1 MSWKS
6 LLTKFNP
13 FAKKEPTP
21 APEVEEET
29 IPEVKPEKEERSLK
43 KKFGNQGVGGNWR
56 IEEHDKQ
63 MIVSLWASGL
73 TPTEVVD
80 RAREEFNIQI
90 STTQVLQYSKAQK
103 WQSLVKKIRQESFA
117 DLAAVAGSHKKVRLE
132 RHEKVFE
139 KAFKK
144 GDLKNSLAA
153 TESQRKEMEGGGDT
167 VNLTLTQFNVLSDDE
182 LEFKKK
188 EVMERIQ
195 RMSNKGVIDV
205 KPTDKREAA
214 GS

>member
-1 MSWKS
+1 MNLKQ
-6 LLTKFNP
+6 LLTKLNP
-13 FAKKEPTP
+13 FAKKDQDL
-21 APEVEEET
+21 APEVQEET
-29 IPEVKPEKEERSLK
+29 IPEPLPEKEEKSIK

-56 IEEHDKQ
+56 IQEHDKQ

-90 STTQVLQYSKAQK
+90 STYQVVQYSKAEK
-103 WQSLVKKIRQESFA
+103 WQPLIKKIRQETFA
-117 DLAAVAGSHKKVRLE
+117 DLGAVAGSHKRVRLE

-139 KAFKK
+139 KAIKK

-153 TESQRKEMEGGGDT
+153 TEAQRKEMEGGGDT

-205 KPTDKREAA
+205 KPTDKGTTA
-214 GS
+214 GA